1 MKINLKQAA
10 RLAGFKSASLL
21 LYYINRYN
29 EPEYE
34 IIAGC
39 KVFEAEK
46 VSAWKQNLVDM
57 RTRGKKNG

>member
-21 LYYINRYN
+21 LYYIDRYN

-39 KVFEAEK
+39 KVFEPEK
-46 VSAWKQNLVDM
+46 VREWKNKLIDN
-57 RTRGKKNG
+57 RKKDA